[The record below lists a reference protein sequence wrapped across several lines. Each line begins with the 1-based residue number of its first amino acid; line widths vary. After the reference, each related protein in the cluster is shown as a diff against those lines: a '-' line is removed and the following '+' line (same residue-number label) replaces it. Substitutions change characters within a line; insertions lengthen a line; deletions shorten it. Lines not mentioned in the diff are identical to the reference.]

1 MQLLKFAMSK
11 DDAVPKLLEVF
22 QQYGYEGATLS
33 RLSAA
38 TGLGRASL
46 YHHFPQGKEAMAAA
60 VLNYLNRGLD
70 QLLAPLQSGTVP
82 ETLRDRPAIE
92 RLEEM
97 CCRVKQFYGQG
108 NQACLLALLSAGE
121 AQNLFAPQIEAALSL
136 WIDRL
141 AAVAIEAGIAP
152 QVARERAEDAVL
164 RIQGALVL
172 TRGLHDSSIFD
183 RVLNQLPEMLL
194 ATT

>member
-1 MQLLKFAMSK
+1 MSMQLLKFVMSK
-11 DDAVPKLLEVF
+11 DDAVPKLLRVF

-60 VLNYLNRGLD
+60 VLDYLNRGLN
-70 QLLAPLQSGTVP
+70 QLLAPLQT
-82 ETLRDRPAIE
+82 DRPAIE
-92 RLEEM
+92 RVEAM
-97 CCRVKQFYGQG
+97 CRQINGFYAQG

-121 AQNLFAPQIEAALSL
+121 AQNLFAPQVEAALSL

-141 AAVAIEAGIAP
+141 AAVAIEAGVTP

-172 TRGLHDSSIFD
+172 TRGLHDPRIFD
-183 RVLNQLPEMLL
+183 RVLNQLPKMLL